1 MQFDDAL
8 QLGSR
13 AIAARTQRCTYLR
26 VNNLRKADEFV
37 TVTLLVGDAVALL
50 AVQRTCDS
58 QVAGSTS
65 GWAPLR
71 NGLGQATYTHV
82 PLSPSSIIWSVW
94 LGRESNGGPGGK

>member
-37 TVTLLVGDAVALL
+37 TVTLLHTGEKSGLRGQIESGFL
-50 AVQRTCDS
+50 A
-58 QVAGSTS
+58 
-65 GWAPLR
+65 
-71 NGLGQATYTHV
+71 HV
-82 PLSPSSIIWSVW
+82 H
-94 LGRESNGGPGGK
+94 